1 MNRIIAIVTL
11 LLSFVSLHLNAQ
23 DIKEQDSS
31 KHTPRVFPMPV
42 KHLYFHS
49 EILGV
54 DKNISVILPRSYDKE
69 PDRKYS
75 VLYLLHGGGENDW
88 EWANIPVSMLCEA
101 VSKMTG
107 DGSCAEMIIVQPNAT
122 EYKGGY
128 NNREDWK
135 YQDYFFNELMP
146 VIEKNFRTIND
157 KGHRAIGGLSMGA
170 GGTYQYALT
179 RPELFCAAYA
189 ISGHSSIDVTTLSPE
204 EQEKV
209 KTVAWTIDCGGQ
221 DIAFDNAVKTY
232 QQMKKIGMNCQFRS
246 EYGVHATFYW
256 YDGLCKMQT
265 FFTRHFSDQCK

>member
-1 MNRIIAIVTL
+1 
-11 LLSFVSLHLNAQ
+11 
-23 DIKEQDSS
+23 
-31 KHTPRVFPMPV
+31 
-42 KHLYFHS
+42 
-49 EILGV
+49 
-54 DKNISVILPRSYDKE
+54 
-69 PDRKYS
+69 
-75 VLYLLHGGGENDW
+75 
-88 EWANIPVSMLCEA
+88 MLCEA

-128 NNREDWK
+128 NNRDDWK

-146 VIEKNFRTIND
+146 AIEKNFRTIND